1 MAKSR
6 SYSGIITLL
15 ILLAAGGGG
24 WYYWQSHREK
34 GPEFYTAAVTHGEVV
49 QTVTAAGTIKPLLDV
64 LVSSQI
70 SGYITAWY
78 ADFNT
83 KVKKGDLLATLL
95 PTAYEAS
102 VKSAEGD
109 LANSQANAQL
119 QAVTLKRDQELL
131 AKSLIAQSDYDT
143 QAAQLA
149 EAQAQVEIKTATLE
163 TARNNLSYC
172 RIISPMDGMVISRNI
187 DVGNSVAAT
196 LSSPTLFEI
205 GNDLTQMQIDA
216 SVAEADVG
224 NVAIGQEVDFTVDA
238 YPNRPFRGE
247 VYQVRNA
254 PQTQQNVVI
263 YDVMIKVPN
272 ADLKLKPG
280 MTANVSVVITRHPGV
295 LRVANGA
302 LRFRMPDGIAVNTL
316 TEPATGK
323 TGEQPAAES
332 APVVPAKSL
341 SPDER
346 RKAMQA
352 IYQEA
357 GFNFRSGPPSP
368 DMLETLKKL
377 AAAKGI
383 ELPERLLNG
392 GGRAAAGASD
402 APVFRNI
409 YRIAA
414 DAAPGT
420 APDLIRVRVGITDGA
435 YTEVISSLLHDGDQ
449 VITGVNEPGPAGAA
463 GGASPFGGGGGG
475 GRGGPGGVG
484 RF

>member
-15 ILLAAGGGG
+15 VLLGAAGGG
-24 WYYWQSHREK
+24 WYYWQGHRVK
-34 GPEFYTAAVTHGEVV
+34 GPEFYPATVTKGEIV

-78 ADFNT
+78 TDFNA

-95 PTAYEAS
+95 PTAYEAQ

-109 LANSQANAQL
+109 LANSEANAQL
-119 QAVTLKRDQELL
+119 QKVTLQRDQELL
-131 AKSLIAQSDYDT
+131 AKNLIAQSDYDT
-143 QAAQLA
+143 QAALLA

-163 TARNNLSYC
+163 TARTNLSYC
-172 RIISPMDGMVISRNI
+172 RIISPMDGMIISRNI

-224 NVAIGQEVDFTVDA
+224 NVEIGQEVDFSVDA

-280 MTANVSVVITRHPGV
+280 MTANVSVVVTRKSDV
-295 LRVANGA
+295 LRVPNGA
-302 LRFRMPDGIAVNTL
+302 LRFRMPDGIAVNPVAD
-316 TEPATGK
+316 PAMAKAGDSA
-323 TGEQPAAES
+323 PAA
-332 APVVPAKSL
+332 PAKQL
-341 SPDER
+341 SPEER
-346 RKAMQA
+346 RKIFGEIM
-352 IYQEA
+352 QEA
-357 GFNFRSGPPSP
+357 GYTRGSGPPSAE
-368 DMLETLKKL
+368 MRQKLEEL
-377 AAAKGI
+377 AKAKGV
-383 ELPERLLNG
+383 ELPDRMFG
-392 GGRAAAGASD
+392 GGNRPAGGTGD
-402 APVFRNI
+402 APVFRNL
-409 YRIAA
+409 YRLAA
-414 DAAPGT
+414 GALPGT
-420 APDLIRVRVGITDGA
+420 PPDLIRVRIGITDGA
-435 YTEVISSLLHDGDQ
+435 NTEVFSSALHEGDQ
-449 VITGVNEPGPAGAA
+449 VITGINDLGSSGAPA
-463 GGASPFGGGGGG
+463 GASPFGGGGGG
-475 GRGGPGGVG
+475 GRGGPAGIG